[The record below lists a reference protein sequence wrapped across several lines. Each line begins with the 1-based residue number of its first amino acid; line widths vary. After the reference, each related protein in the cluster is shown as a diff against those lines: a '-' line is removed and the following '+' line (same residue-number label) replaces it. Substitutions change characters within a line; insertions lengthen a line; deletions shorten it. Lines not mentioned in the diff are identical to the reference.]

1 MQKIPISLAAAD
13 MVLARDLFRNNS
25 PAGIPICG
33 KGTVLTASLLSR
45 LQQLGVQSIYVE
57 GHPVKQDGDL
67 TPEEQ
72 LNALERRFS
81 KTLDN
86 RYNLM
91 LLNIYRRQL
100 NDMMGEKGERPS
112 E

>member
-72 LNALERRFS
+72 LNELERRFS

>member
-1 MQKIPISLAAAD
+1 
-13 MVLARDLFRNNS
+13 
-25 PAGIPICG
+25 
-33 KGTVLTASLLSR
+33 
-45 LQQLGVQSIYVE
+45 VE

-72 LNALERRFS
+72 LNELERRFS

-100 NDMMGEKGERPS
+100 NDMMGEKGGRPS

>member
-72 LNALERRFS
+72 LNELERRFS

-100 NDMMGEKGERPS
+100 NDMMGEKGGRPS